1 MGIISYFNARNVSL
15 AVVVF
20 AVVSTAI
27 FQTMELNVMDV
38 ATPTI
43 LSFVG
48 LLLSY
53 CLVHKILVSFQVGIM
68 RLPSVPN
75 EVALVPAVGA
85 ETVSSPITQHTSS
98 FMSCLDRYESLQAD
112 TLRKELER
120 KQDILRTVNEYVTDI
135 TAGYLSKKS
144 LSILLSNIERMAC
157 GDFTAYK
164 PLRSDMEKTLKS
176 PDLRHLAWNVGE
188 RLGVSRQ
195 ERAKFILASFPY
207 ELQNA
212 TVEYLEANLRDTV
225 PCHIKIDVPEKGD
238 YHFHSKDSWVA

>member
-1 MGIISYFNARNVSL
+1 MGIISYFNTRNVSL
-15 AVVVF
+15 SVVAF

-27 FQTMELNVMDV
+27 FQTTELNVMEV
-38 ATPTI
+38 ATPTV
-43 LSFVG
+43 LSFAG

-53 CLVHKILVSFQVGIM
+53 SFVHKILVSFQLGKM
-68 RLPSVPN
+68 RLPTATN
-75 EVALVPAVGA
+75 EVTLA
-85 ETVSSPITQHTSS
+85 ETPAIGMETDVPPATQHTSA
-98 FMSCLDRYESLQAD
+98 FVSCLDRYESLQAE

-120 KQDILRTVNEYVTDI
+120 KQDVLRTVNEYVTDI

-144 LSILLSNIERMAC
+144 LYILLSNIEQMAC

-225 PCHIKIDVPEKGD
+225 PCHIKIDVPDKGD
-238 YHFHSKDSWVA
+238 YHFHSNG